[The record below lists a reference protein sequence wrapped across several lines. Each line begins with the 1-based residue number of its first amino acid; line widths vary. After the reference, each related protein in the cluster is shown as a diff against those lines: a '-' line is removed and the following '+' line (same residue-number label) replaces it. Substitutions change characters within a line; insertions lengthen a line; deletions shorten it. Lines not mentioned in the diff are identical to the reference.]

1 MQMGTVQ
8 VSFVR
13 SPCSLPCPGLSPV
26 SVQWSSNKVHFCF
39 VRPGPTSAVRL
50 ITLTGRF
57 FQPGGKEHRF
67 YYRKDREMSLMP
79 RAGKGTHTVCPSG
92 RSTYGT
98 QRSCICFS
106 WPWAPACLL
115 VAIRSCPYVAESQIG
130 RRITISRCHANVLW
144 YKPD

>member
-13 SPCSLPCPGLSPV
+13 SPCSLPCPSLSPV

-57 FQPGGKEHRF
+57 LNNPGCKEHRF

-79 RAGKGTHTVCPSG
+79 PTRERTHTVCP
-92 RSTYGT
+92 
-98 QRSCICFS
+98 I
-106 WPWAPACLL
+106 WPQQILHVEKQYMLLLVLGLGLPACGHPSTS
-115 VAIRSCPYVAESQIG
+115 VC
-130 RRITISRCHANVLW
+130 RRI
-144 YKPD
+144 PDWHRRHQF